1 MELNLNELERR
12 AKSAG
17 GQEWTLTIDATG
29 DAFLSAENSEYV
41 AEVGAVGEDGI
52 VSDYGKFIAAANPA
66 VVLELVRRLREAET
80 RVAVLEA
87 ERTEREKQE
96 PVAWMNEKNSFICK
110 DPKNADFCVPL
121 CVAPPV
127 TAPVRLTDL
136 QVADLFHAWND
147 TAGSSHADL
156 IRSVEA
162 AALRANGFD
171 IQPARGEG

>member
-66 VVLELVRRLREAET
+66 VVLELVRRLREAEA
-80 RVAVLEA
+80 RVHAAKRAIGEMGAL
-87 ERTEREKQE
+87 
-96 PVAWMNEKNSFICK
+96 PPP
-110 DPKNADFCVPL
+110 PK
-121 CVAPPV
+121 
-127 TAPVRLTDL
+127 
-136 QVADLFHAWND
+136 
-147 TAGSSHADL
+147 
-156 IRSVEA
+156 
-162 AALRANGFD
+162 
-171 IQPARGEG
+171 IQPTEAGG